1 MKTAFKQAGAY
12 AAATAAVLAGWH
24 LASVAI
30 ASPALP
36 TPLATVDVL
45 AANMP
50 ELLPAFGVSLYRVV
64 AALAIAS
71 ALAVPAGLVL
81 GRSPRADA
89 LLGPVIHILYP
100 VPKVVLLPVLLVLLG
115 LGDAAKIALMAITVF
130 FQVLVTVRDAA
141 VNVPRASLDAAASV
155 GAGRWV
161 TMLHVVV
168 PEVLPSLFTALR
180 TGMGTSV
187 AILFLAEAIAGSSGL
202 GYFIVDSWGMV
213 DYPRM
218 FAGIIGMAVL
228 GVGLYELLVVVE
240 RVLTPW
246 RWDR

>member
-1 MKTAFKQAGAY
+1 
-12 AAATAAVLAGWH
+12 
-24 LASVAI
+24 
-30 ASPALP
+30 
-36 TPLATVDVL
+36 
-45 AANMP
+45 
-50 ELLPAFGVSLYRVV
+50 
-64 AALAIAS
+64 
-71 ALAVPAGLVL
+71 
-81 GRSPRADA
+81 
-89 LLGPVIHILYP
+89 
-100 VPKVVLLPVLLVLLG
+100 
-115 LGDAAKIALMAITVF
+115 MAITVF

>member
-1 MKTAFKQAGAY
+1 MTAFKQAGAY
-12 AAATAAVLAGWH
+12 VAATAVVLAGWH
-24 LASVAI
+24 LASVLI

-50 ELLPAFGVSLYRVV
+50 ELLPAFGVSLYRVA

-228 GVGLYELLVVVE
+228 GVGLYELLVLAE
-240 RVLTPW
+240 RLLTPW